1 METIVSNESTAIR
14 VFFFLWTGAEC
25 KQGKPQC
32 GATAPTPVNFL
43 EKQKIFLHERFWGG
57 EVTKMTWNRAQK
69 SWRGEAVKLRNTVAC
84 RVLEGGGLKHAL
96 EW

>member
-1 METIVSNESTAIR
+1 MKGFAGVR
-14 VFFFLWTGAEC
+14 L
-25 KQGKPQC
+25 K
-32 GATAPTPVNFL
+32 
-43 EKQKIFLHERFWGG
+43 
-57 EVTKMTWNRAQK
+57 KMTWNRAQK